1 LIIYGLAFFLKRP
14 IICAPFFKDFYE
26 QQMPKVSVIAKNYAK
41 ALFSAAKT
49 SNSIDQIATELE
61 SFKKN
66 FSLDFARELKNP
78 VIAKAD
84 SAKIIGEISSGL
96 KLGKLLSKFLI
107 AVTRNKRL
115 NLFPEIYEEFNRLLR
130 LQKNILDVEL
140 ITTSKLE
147 KDHIENIKV
156 TISKKHPGKTIE
168 FTETIKKEIL
178 GGLQIKIGS
187 NLIDASSRNQ
197 LSRVS
202 NELIRA
208 AK

>member
-1 LIIYGLAFFLKRP
+1 
-14 IICAPFFKDFYE
+14 
-26 QQMPKVSVIAKNYAK
+26 MPKVSVIAKNYAK